1 MANAVSTNPNNLPL
15 PPGSFGLPFVGE
27 TLQFLFDPGY
37 LARRIEKE
45 GPIIRTHI
53 LGRPCVMMNG
63 PEANRFVLSTG
74 MKHFSWGEGWPVT
87 FREILGR
94 SLFLQDGEE
103 HRRNRKLI
111 MPAFH
116 REALRNYLSSM
127 EQLALRYLDK
137 WVVKGEFAWF
147 EENKQ
152 LTFEIASELLMGSKP
167 GDDVARLSRLF
178 TELTLGL
185 TSAPVNLPFMTYG
198 KALRAR
204 DALLKHIEVAIHER
218 QQNPGTDALSLLVM
232 SRDEQGDAL
241 SMTELKAQALL
252 LLFAGHETTT
262 SMLTSFCMSMAQNPE
277 VWAKARAEQESVDIE
292 GPLTLDAIKQ
302 MTYLEQVLKEV
313 ERLYAPV
320 PGGFRGVVE
329 PFDFNG
335 YHIPKGWMVLYGIP
349 AAHQDPAIYPE
360 PSRFDPDRF
369 SPERAEDAKM
379 PFSLVGFGGGPR
391 ICVGYA
397 FAQLELKIIASYLL
411 RQYTWELLPGQS
423 LDYVLFPTLRPKDG
437 LKVRFRRLQ

>member
-1 MANAVSTNPNNLPL
+1 MTQTVSPNPNNLPI
-15 PPGSFGLPFVGE
+15 PPGSFGLPFIGE
-27 TLQFLFDPGY
+27 TLQFLFDPGH
-37 LARRIEKE
+37 LARRIQKE

-63 PEANRFVLSTG
+63 PEANRFILSTG

-103 HRRNRKLI
+103 HRRNRKLM

-116 REALRNYLSSM
+116 REALRNYLGSM
-127 EQLALRYLDK
+127 ERLTLRYLDK
-137 WVVKGEFAWF
+137 WVDLREFAWF

-152 LTFEIASELLMGSKP
+152 LTFEIASELLIGSQP
-167 GDDVARLSRLF
+167 GPEVQHLSRLF
-178 TELTLGL
+178 TELTNGL
-185 TSAPVNLPFMTYG
+185 TTLPLNLPFTPYG

-204 DALLKHIEVAIHER
+204 DALLQHIETAILER

-232 SRDEQGDAL
+232 SRDENGDAL

-262 SMLTSFCMSMAQNPE
+262 SMLTSFCMVLAQHSE
-277 VWAKARAEQESVDIE
+277 VWAKARAEQHALGIN
-292 GPLTLDAIKQ
+292 GPLTLDSIKQ

-329 PFDFNG
+329 PFEFNG

-349 AAHQDPAIYPE
+349 SAHQNPAVYPE
-360 PSRFDPDRF
+360 PTRFDPDRF
-369 SPERAEDAKM
+369 SPERAEDAQM

-391 ICVGYA
+391 ICLGYA
-397 FAQLELKIIASYLL
+397 FAQLEMKIIASYLL
-411 RQYTWELLPGQS
+411 RHYTWELLPGQD
-423 LDYVLFPTLRPKDG
+423 LDYALFPTLRPKDG
-437 LKVRFRRLQ
+437 LKVRFSRLQ